1 MKRTVLASALT
12 YLCLFLL
19 PWQTVWIYDSISP
32 SLLTPLQGREGEYWK
47 LTHYVVQFLI
57 VIAVLVRWETQK
69 SEVAKKI
76 MKKIWWFFAA
86 MVFVSFLSVH
96 PYLSGGFLFHLF
108 SAVLLFWLLLDERI
122 ETRKIIWFFSLG
134 LIAPCLLGW
143 WQVLTGSSLAS
154 TFLGLAGHLAAT
166 PGTSVVEVA
175 GERLMRAYGS
185 FPHPNIFGGYLAM
198 AITFILVSK
207 NKLLYHT
214 TSTLKHSITLII
226 LTLLTSTLVI
236 TFSRSAWLALTIGI
250 FSFFIVS
257 AIERKKISRKFLSGL
272 AIVIVAFVAT
282 AALFNN
288 AIFTRLDATDRLE
301 TKSLTERQSEYQM
314 IGEVIKTNPFVG
326 VGPGAYT
333 IALAEKFPGHDVWFY
348 QPMHNLFLLFFAETG
363 LLGLMFFGFVVW
375 AVVRRRDG
383 RQFVTA
389 IIPIVTTITT
399 LAIFDH
405 YLWSHWSGL
414 VLLVVVLAIFV
425 KVR

>member
-1 MKRTVLASALT
+1 M
-12 YLCLFLL
+12 
-19 PWQTVWIYDSISP
+19 
-32 SLLTPLQGREGEYWK
+32 
-47 LTHYVVQFLI
+47 
-57 VIAVLVRWETQK
+57 
-69 SEVAKKI
+69 
-76 MKKIWWFFAA
+76 
-86 MVFVSFLSVH
+86 
-96 PYLSGGFLFHLF
+96 
-108 SAVLLFWLLLDERI
+108 
-122 ETRKIIWFFSLG
+122 
-134 LIAPCLLGW
+134 
-143 WQVLTGSSLAS
+143 LTGSSLAS

>member
-1 MKRTVLASALT
+1 M
-12 YLCLFLL
+12 
-19 PWQTVWIYDSISP
+19 
-32 SLLTPLQGREGEYWK
+32 
-47 LTHYVVQFLI
+47 
-57 VIAVLVRWETQK
+57 
-69 SEVAKKI
+69 
-76 MKKIWWFFAA
+76 
-86 MVFVSFLSVH
+86 
-96 PYLSGGFLFHLF
+96 
-108 SAVLLFWLLLDERI
+108 
-122 ETRKIIWFFSLG
+122 
-134 LIAPCLLGW
+134 
-143 WQVLTGSSLAS
+143 
-154 TFLGLAGHLAAT
+154 
-166 PGTSVVEVA
+166 
-175 GERLMRAYGS
+175 
-185 FPHPNIFGGYLAM
+185 
-198 AITFILVSK
+198 
-207 NKLLYHT
+207 
-214 TSTLKHSITLII
+214 
-226 LTLLTSTLVI
+226 
-236 TFSRSAWLALTIGI
+236 
-250 FSFFIVS
+250 
-257 AIERKKISRKFLSGL
+257 SGL